1 MSPLLFVIPVMGLIV
16 AVATL
21 VKTKES
27 SPALMIIMASAVLT
41 ILVSPNLISKLANY
55 ARGTLEEGHGEP
67 PSGGDPSG
75 SSSSSQPSES
85 PSPSAA
91 PSSSPEQPPPDAS
104 PPPWEWIGFVVV
116 GLIAAV
122 IVVLLAVLLVK
133 ASRKAAAKRKIA
145 KRKAIEQQKLRA
157 RHLAEWSD
165 LLIKEKA
172 LGSRWL
178 EYEDSPELSLRYPIM
193 RQTGDPKIAPVIAAM
208 GRAKAYR
215 TEEPPDLDRNPV
227 ETEYAKAISQF
238 ETALN
243 EAERYAKKVRWNNFA
258 PDERKKAKQA
268 LNHLKRAMDTR
279 NYPAERKLAYERVAK
294 IMEDLMIPVTPR
306 ALLAIEESVGRLE
319 LTS

>member
-1 MSPLLFVIPVMGLIV
+1 MSPLLFAIPTIGL
-16 AVATL
+16 TL
-21 VKTKES
+21 ALFAWVKTKQLR
-27 SPALMIIMASAVLT
+27 PAFMIIVASAMVT
-41 ILVSPNLISKLANY
+41 IVASPNLISKLANVP
-55 ARGTLEEGHGEP
+55 RRTLEEGFGEP
-67 PSGGDPSG
+67 TSDGEPSD
-75 SSSSSQPSES
+75 SSSQPSES

-91 PSSSPEQPPPDAS
+91 PSSSPKQPPQDAS

-116 GLIAAV
+116 GLVAAV
-122 IVVLLAVLLVK
+122 IVVLLTVLLVK

-165 LLIKEKA
+165 LLVKEKT

-238 ETALN
+238 ETTLN

-258 PDERKKAKQA
+258 PDERKKAKLA

-319 LTS
+319 LTA